1 MTAVSTPGTA
11 PRPRLHAR
19 SRLRARIVLAGLAAC
34 GLAALAWASFVQPL
48 PHLIYNPSDSVAV
61 GWYRVDPLHHRPGS
75 PPRPLTPLLR
85 VDSIVLTTLPPDAA
99 ALAAQRGYL
108 PARVPLLKRVGAVA
122 PQQVCVFDALV
133 WIDGVPVAAV
143 RPADRLGRPLPSWPQ
158 CRQLRPGELF
168 LLSVTNPASFDSRYF
183 GPVSAS
189 AVIGVARPIWL
200 EARP

>member
-1 MTAVSTPGTA
+1 MTAISTIGTA
-11 PRPRLHAR
+11 PHPR

-34 GLAALAWASFVQPL
+34 GLAALAWASFVHPM
-48 PHLIYNPSDSVAV
+48 PRLIYNPSDSVAV

-75 PPRPLTPLLR
+75 PPRPLS
-85 VDSIVLTTLPPDAA
+85 VDSTVLTTLPPDAA

-122 PQQVCVFDALV
+122 PQHVCVFDALV

-168 LLSVTNPASFDSRYF
+168 LLSSTNPASFDSRYF